1 MNKLKSFFLS
11 KEWKLLWS
19 FYIFDF
25 LFSATAF
32 YMPIYVLFFQN
43 QGISIAE
50 IGLIFIAYRVSKII
64 FEIPTGVIADV
75 YGRKFS
81 TILGSLLTYIIWV
94 LISFSSNFE
103 SILILYIV
111 MGFSFT
117 FISGAQDAWIYDWLK
132 YNRSKKL
139 YTRYVSRSTM
149 INSLGYII
157 SPLIGGFLAKIIS
170 LNYILLITG
179 IFGIIFSLL
188 WIPIKNENFYRK
200 KIIKKSDF
208 WKTFREALSFI
219 KKTPLFLYLII
230 GATSYSIL
238 YSVWELIEQPFLFSI
253 GNSYELIGIII
264 AIMAFLGFISP
275 IISMK
280 LENKFSNIDKILFF
294 DFIAYSLFIS
304 IYFLRETS
312 FYIII
317 SVLLLAWLFHN
328 IPGPFFRTELNKLMP
343 SKVRA
348 TVLSFNGIL
357 YSLAF
362 IIGLSLSSLLSNLY
376 GIAAPLLILIP
387 NSIYGIFFFFL
398 YRLKSKAS

>member
-1 MNKLKSFFLS
+1 M
-11 KEWKLLWS
+11 
-19 FYIFDF
+19 
-25 LFSATAF
+25 
-32 YMPIYVLFFQN
+32 
-43 QGISIAE
+43 
-50 IGLIFIAYRVSKII
+50 
-64 FEIPTGVIADV
+64 
-75 YGRKFS
+75 
-81 TILGSLLTYIIWV
+81 TYIVWV

-208 WKTFREALSFI
+208 WKTFGESLTFI

-230 GATSYSIL
+230 GATSSSIL
-238 YSVWELIEQPFLFSI
+238 YSIWELIEQPFLFSI
-253 GNSYELIGIII
+253 GSSYELIGIII
-264 AIMAFLGFISP
+264 AIMASLGFISP
-275 IISMK
+275 IISIK
-280 LENKFSNIDKILFF
+280 LENKF
-294 DFIAYSLFIS
+294 
-304 IYFLRETS
+304 
-312 FYIII
+312 
-317 SVLLLAWLFHN
+317 
-328 IPGPFFRTELNKLMP
+328 
-343 SKVRA
+343 
-348 TVLSFNGIL
+348 
-357 YSLAF
+357 
-362 IIGLSLSSLLSNLY
+362 
-376 GIAAPLLILIP
+376 
-387 NSIYGIFFFFL
+387 
-398 YRLKSKAS
+398 

>member
-81 TILGSLLTYIIWV
+81 TILGSLLTYIVWV

-200 KIIKKSDF
+200 KII
-208 WKTFREALSFI
+208 
-219 KKTPLFLYLII
+219 
-230 GATSYSIL
+230 
-238 YSVWELIEQPFLFSI
+238 
-253 GNSYELIGIII
+253 
-264 AIMAFLGFISP
+264 
-275 IISMK
+275 
-280 LENKFSNIDKILFF
+280 
-294 DFIAYSLFIS
+294 
-304 IYFLRETS
+304 
-312 FYIII
+312 
-317 SVLLLAWLFHN
+317 
-328 IPGPFFRTELNKLMP
+328 
-343 SKVRA
+343 
-348 TVLSFNGIL
+348 
-357 YSLAF
+357 
-362 IIGLSLSSLLSNLY
+362 
-376 GIAAPLLILIP
+376 
-387 NSIYGIFFFFL
+387 
-398 YRLKSKAS
+398 

>member
-1 MNKLKSFFLS
+1 
-11 KEWKLLWS
+11 
-19 FYIFDF
+19 
-25 LFSATAF
+25 
-32 YMPIYVLFFQN
+32 
-43 QGISIAE
+43 
-50 IGLIFIAYRVSKII
+50 
-64 FEIPTGVIADV
+64 
-75 YGRKFS
+75 
-81 TILGSLLTYIIWV
+81 
-94 LISFSSNFE
+94 
-103 SILILYIV
+103 
-111 MGFSFT
+111 
-117 FISGAQDAWIYDWLK
+117 
-132 YNRSKKL
+132 
-139 YTRYVSRSTM
+139 
-149 INSLGYII
+149 
-157 SPLIGGFLAKIIS
+157 
-170 LNYILLITG
+170 
-179 IFGIIFSLL
+179 
-188 WIPIKNENFYRK
+188 
-200 KIIKKSDF
+200 
-208 WKTFREALSFI
+208 
-219 KKTPLFLYLII
+219 
-230 GATSYSIL
+230 
-238 YSVWELIEQPFLFSI
+238 
-253 GNSYELIGIII
+253 
-264 AIMAFLGFISP
+264 MASLGFISP

-398 YRLKSKAS
+398 YRLKSKSR